1 MPVRENAYYWEY
13 SLENLEPEVDEE
25 PYVHDRLIIKNARY
39 LAEVNNLRDLLTTYC
54 VLSKIDKTNISFA
67 QEETS
72 AQTLDSDKHSEILKS
87 ARRKVLKEIDRLL
100 RNIKNIQHTEF
111 VAFFKCFGMSHSIYR
126 KKADDEQ
133 RLVILETIL
142 ERYCKRR
149 KSQYDRLGYT
159 HVIQQALYD
168 SAASRSLGSAAV
180 KKLRQIIGQVSQEMN
195 KQIVEKKDASSF
207 CKSKSGY
214 IFTTK
219 NNFSEIKSLL
229 GVKYEYGEINQNKFP
244 DLAVRIGDKL
254 FILEA
259 KHIREPGG
267 AQDKQVN
274 ELIEFIRQ
282 KEDNPISYIA
292 FLDGRYFNEFKE
304 ASHSNKIRQQR
315 DDIEKAL
322 RKYPNNYFVN
332 TAGLRKLLIDLLSEM
347 ASDSGNQES
356 RE

>member
-1 MPVRENAYYWEY
+1 MPVRKNIDYWKY

-25 PYVHDRLIIKNARY
+25 PYVHDRLIIENARY

-54 VLSKIDKTNISFA
+54 VLSEIDKTNISFA
-67 QEETS
+67 QEEAS

-168 SAASRSLGSAAV
+168 SATSRTQGSSGIQ
-180 KKLRQIIGQVSQEMN
+180 KLRQLIERVSQ
-195 KQIVEKKDASSF
+195 
-207 CKSKSGY
+207 
-214 IFTTK
+214 
-219 NNFSEIKSLL
+219 
-229 GVKYEYGEINQNKFP
+229 
-244 DLAVRIGDKL
+244 
-254 FILEA
+254 
-259 KHIREPGG
+259 
-267 AQDKQVN
+267 
-274 ELIEFIRQ
+274 
-282 KEDNPISYIA
+282 
-292 FLDGRYFNEFKE
+292 
-304 ASHSNKIRQQR
+304 
-315 DDIEKAL
+315 
-322 RKYPNNYFVN
+322 
-332 TAGLRKLLIDLLSEM
+332 
-347 ASDSGNQES
+347 DSGIPIQEIIRASQFAENSSKCSFYVVRTEKDFLELKKAIGFAYKYGQKKTKQNS
-356 RE
+356 RPDDLDK